1 MADNKYISLKVCGNQ
16 YANSGFM
23 PLVSFNSPLFEVTDV
38 EYGGFNSNS
47 YFFTIKI
54 EKSQVVYTMIKN
66 NVRSC
71 NAALREGSL
80 KISMAIPKGYK
91 ISNGKSPYDALLKL
105 KDAFLSLCMT
115 CKDPVKGIYEFNSG
129 MISPTI
135 LDEVAKEF
143 AIEQIPGPYHPM
155 SVGGPKGYITLPE
168 EQISLLL
175 SDVQYA
181 EFSSYGEI
189 VVAQSVQATNYT
201 PILNLQVPRKS
212 RFSVIVDGV
221 EDGYVENPDEEIPV
235 RGKKDPKF
243 YDNQQFTF
251 TISDIRKGQKIPNV
265 VVDEEKEIVSIN
277 TISLSTAKSTRVQVF
292 FPKEVE
298 GYFYTFKEDFHLV
311 YDSGFE
317 RKTITLNHYVFTLK
331 GEEIAWLDNPSNFR
345 VTFNKVDEYRIK
357 SWNISKNQ
365 IGEYQLIIS
374 VDKVVKAKPNV
385 QETRNTDSDV
395 IKVDV
400 LYKEPP
406 YNKIVTLCLNIQ
418 KGYDRLLSTR
428 VSGSRGVFYIPK
440 AWNISTNELFVR
452 YETSDDFYTSSIFHD
467 RKSNTYL
474 ASNFEAQ
481 HKTFVEK
488 KIKPNRTLIAAFI
501 SILLGFIL
509 GCGLMYYAKPVIDK
523 LFEADPVFACEY
535 CTTTFKSSDLL
546 TAHVNSEHL
555 KHPCATCGERFQ
567 TKEDLT
573 SHINSE
579 HLTEVC
585 DICHKRFSNS
595 EELTVHR
602 NSEHF
607 THECDVCNER
617 FDSSKKLREHKKSHK
632 VTAPVVAKPF
642 KCGSCN
648 ASFDERAQLEWH
660 IKDKHNSKFTCR
672 ICGSGTWFRSM
683 DELDNHMGSKH
694 KRYECPHC
702 GHNTYFTTREELNK
716 HILDKHPSSER

>member
-54 EKSQVVYTMIKN
+54 EKSQVVYTLIKN

-129 MISPTI
+129 IISPTI
-135 LDEVAKEF
+135 LDDVAKEF
-143 AIEQIPGPYHPM
+143 AIEQVSGPYHPM
-155 SVGGPKGYITLPE
+155 SVGGSKGYITLPE

-251 TISDIRKGQKIPNV
+251 TISDVRKGQKIQNV

-277 TISLSTAKSTRVQVF
+277 TTSLSTAKSTRVQVV
-292 FPKEVE
+292 FPKEAE
-298 GYFYTFKEDFHLV
+298 GYFYTLIEDFHLV
-311 YDSGFE
+311 YASGFE
-317 RKTITLNHYVFTLK
+317 NKAIILNNYVFTLK

-365 IGEYQLIIS
+365 IGEYQLIVS
-374 VDKVVKAKPNV
+374 VDKVVKAKPFV
-385 QETRNTDSDV
+385 PETRNADSDA

-406 YNKIVTLCLNIQ
+406 YNK
-418 KGYDRLLSTR
+418 
-428 VSGSRGVFYIPK
+428 
-440 AWNISTNELFVR
+440 
-452 YETSDDFYTSSIFHD
+452 
-467 RKSNTYL
+467 
-474 ASNFEAQ
+474 
-481 HKTFVEK
+481 
-488 KIKPNRTLIAAFI
+488 
-501 SILLGFIL
+501 
-509 GCGLMYYAKPVIDK
+509 
-523 LFEADPVFACEY
+523 
-535 CTTTFKSSDLL
+535 
-546 TAHVNSEHL
+546 
-555 KHPCATCGERFQ
+555 
-567 TKEDLT
+567 
-573 SHINSE
+573 
-579 HLTEVC
+579 
-585 DICHKRFSNS
+585 
-595 EELTVHR
+595 
-602 NSEHF
+602 
-607 THECDVCNER
+607 
-617 FDSSKKLREHKKSHK
+617 K
-632 VTAPVVAKPF
+632 V
-642 KCGSCN
+642 
-648 ASFDERAQLEWH
+648 
-660 IKDKHNSKFTCR
+660 
-672 ICGSGTWFRSM
+672 
-683 DELDNHMGSKH
+683 
-694 KRYECPHC
+694 
-702 GHNTYFTTREELNK
+702 
-716 HILDKHPSSER
+716 